1 MTRPGGPRLTGTGVL
16 LLAAILAAC
25 FPTNRPGVEDRG
37 AAEAAVSG
45 SDTVRVIL
53 HNPNFLD
60 ANVRLYGDGAQVGK
74 FFVGGHSTD
83 TAHIRRR
90 RLRRAREISAVVE
103 PIGSTSAYPLGDYML
118 PEDATEIR
126 IDIRPIPRFD
136 DG

>member
-1 MTRPGGPRLTGTGVL
+1 MIRQAGARFAGTGTL
-16 LLAAILAAC
+16 LLAGALAAC
-25 FPTNRPGVEDRG
+25 LPGSRPGVEERG
-37 AAEAAVSG
+37 AVEPSVSG
-45 SDTVRVIL
+45 SDTVRIIL

-60 ANVRLYGDGAQVGK
+60 ANVRLYGDDAQVGR

-83 TAHIRRR
+83 TVHIRRM

-103 PIGSTSAYPLGDYML
+103 PIGSVSAYPLGDYML

-126 IDIRPIPRFD
+126 IDISTIPRLD

>member
-1 MTRPGGPRLTGTGVL
+1 MTGPGGPRLTGTGVL
-16 LLAAILAAC
+16 LLGAILAAC
-25 FPTNRPGVEDRG
+25 VPTNRPGVEDRG
-37 AAEAAVSG
+37 AEGAAVSG

-83 TAHIRRR
+83 TVHIRRR

-103 PIGSTSAYPLGDYML
+103 PIGSTSAYPLGSYML

-126 IDIRPIPRFD
+126 IEVRPIPRFD